1 MTPIEIKIREL
12 LDLDFK
18 EWLGKYRVEVRSE
31 SMEYGIK
38 ERLGVFLF
46 CADGRKFKAEA
57 GPYHGAPE
65 ELYAGYNRTVAERE
79 VIMLLWKAV
88 ASAWLDDPEADRG
101 EPHVLGT
108 NQKNPWTRSDRPLPS
123 KLSDKELDIRH
134 RLAFGWKVDRGRHE
148 DVKLPTKMHLEQVDS
163 SMLDA
168 WKGK

>member
-1 MTPIEIKIREL
+1 MTPIENRIREL
-12 LDLDFK
+12 LDIDFK
-18 EWLGKYRVEVRSE
+18 EWLANYVVLCAQYEDRTSVSVACESGKNFHIV
-31 SMEYGIK
+31 IK
-38 ERLGVFLF
+38 
-46 CADGRKFKAEA
+46 DD
-57 GPYHGAPE
+57 
-65 ELYAGYNRTVAERE
+65 
-79 VIMLLWKAV
+79 IMPVWRAV